1 MDRALE
7 RLRFSKG
14 PGPINRALE
23 LLRFSKG
30 PGPINRALELLRFSD
45 VGGITRGKSVNTRG

>member
-7 RLRFSKG
+7 R
-14 PGPINRALE
+14 
-23 LLRFSKG
+23 LRFSKG